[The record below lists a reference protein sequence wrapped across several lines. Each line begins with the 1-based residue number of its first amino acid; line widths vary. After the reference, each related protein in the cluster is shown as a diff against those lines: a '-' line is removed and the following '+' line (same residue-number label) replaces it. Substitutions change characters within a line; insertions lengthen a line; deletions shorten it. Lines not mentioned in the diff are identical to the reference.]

1 MAHLLEPLIEGFYS
15 LVPREALQV
24 LNLNG
29 ATLRLAVCGSLEV
42 DVAGAVRAAAK
53 YSGSASAD
61 SPSVRWMWEVL
72 GEQPPGVRHALWV
85 FVSGT
90 DGLPAGGAECAPLK
104 VIGVP
109 RVVAP
114 GSSKPQLLHAH
125 TCFICVELPEYE
137 TREETKV
144 ALLASLAFGMD
155 FGQLA

>member
-24 LNLNG
+24 LKLDG

-72 GEQPPGVRHALWV
+72 VRHAFWV